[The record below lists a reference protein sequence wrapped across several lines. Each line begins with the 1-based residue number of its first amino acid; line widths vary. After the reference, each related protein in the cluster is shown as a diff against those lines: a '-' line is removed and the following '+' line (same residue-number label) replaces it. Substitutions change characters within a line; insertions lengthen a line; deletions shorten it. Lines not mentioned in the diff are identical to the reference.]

1 MAVQV
6 TALGHASQKRAQGE
20 WACLT
25 RLFHAGCGLLLWRAR
40 LRLPWKKMKQKG
52 QQQSKLRE
60 AAAQTGSSLR
70 LALIL
75 GVASSRR
82 KSTRTI
88 S

>member
-6 TALGHASQKRAQGE
+6 TALGHASEKRAQSERAGR
-20 WACLT
+20 T
-25 RLFHAGCGLLLWRAR
+25 RLFHTGCGLLLRRAR
-40 LRLPWKKMKQKG
+40 LRVRWEKMKQKG

-60 AAAQTGSSLR
+60 AAAQTGSKLR

-75 GVASSRR
+75 GVTSSWR
-82 KSTRTI
+82 KNNRTI